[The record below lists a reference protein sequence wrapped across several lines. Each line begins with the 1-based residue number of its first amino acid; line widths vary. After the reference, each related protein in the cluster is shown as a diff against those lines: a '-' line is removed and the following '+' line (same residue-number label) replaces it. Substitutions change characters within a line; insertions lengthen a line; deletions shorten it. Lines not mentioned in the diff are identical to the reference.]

1 MSYQTQRKAK
11 WAFSLLRQSA
21 YGTALA
27 PANIDQ
33 SHPALSAD
41 LPDIILTQQDNADHA
56 FKGHGHPTEVW
67 GENADLQLKR
77 SFHGSSFI
85 IGLMA
90 ALNIGNGL
98 TTQLDAGPPAVYQ
111 HEFWPLPEGDASFDP
126 QVPVTTIIA
135 CLYDGLQYLCRD
147 IAGKGFTITGQK
159 QQRIKIDADFIGSGY
174 FEPDATVLPAWVTT
188 SFLNTGNAV
197 LNYNSTEIKAPL
209 QEFTFKYENQL
220 IDDAYG
226 PGSEKM
232 TFGNIEYFCRK
243 YILKDGD
250 TNSQNFK
257 MLLDST
263 MTLESDH
270 QQAQERPIILT
281 CEGSTIQ
288 TTYKH
293 KLEISMPKAVI
304 RSRKIGTEKN
314 YYIIDVEVKPNFDT
328 GINAPFKITIVN
340 DIPEYLGNPT

>member
-1 MSYQTQRKAK
+1 MPYQTQKKAK

-21 YGTALA
+21 FGTALD
-27 PANIDQ
+27 PADIDK

-41 LPDIILTQQDNADHA
+41 LPDINLEQQDNSDHA
-56 FKGHGHPTEVW
+56 FKGHGHATEVW
-67 GENADLQLKR
+67 GEKADLQMKR

-85 IGLMA
+85 TGWLA

-98 TTQLDAGPPAVYQ
+98 TTELSPGPPAVYQ
-111 HEFWPLPEGDASFDP
+111 HEFWPLPESDAGFDP

-147 IAGKGFTITGQK
+147 IAGKGFTISGQQ
-159 QQRIKIDADFIGSGY
+159 QQRLKVDADLIGSGY
-174 FEPDATVLPAWVTT
+174 FESDATVLPAWVTT
-188 SFLNTGNAV
+188 SFLRTGKVV
-197 LNYNSTEIKAPL
+197 LNYNSQDIKAPL

-220 IDDAYG
+220 IEDGYG
-226 PGSEKM
+226 PGSP
-232 TFGNIEYFCRK
+232 TLIFGNQEYFCRK
-243 YILKDGD
+243 YLLKNGD
-250 TNSQNFK
+250 TNSLNFK

-270 QQAQERPIILT
+270 QQVQERPIVLT
-281 CEGSTIQ
+281 CEGDTIQ

-304 RSRKIGTEKN
+304 RSRKIGDDKG
-314 YYIIDVEVKPNFDT
+314 YYVVDVEVKPNFDT
-328 GINAPFKITIVN
+328 GINAPFKITVVN
-340 DIPEYLGNPT
+340 DIPEYMGNPT